1 MSTRRLAEFCAGLAY
16 DDLPA
21 EAVLRTKELFLDW
34 LGSALAGRGARPVT
48 ALEAFAAAM
57 GPSDGAAEI
66 LVSRRTTAPY
76 FAALVNAAASHVVEQ
91 DDLHN
96 ASVTHP
102 GTVVFPAA
110 LAVAQ
115 ALGSSGREFIAACA
129 AGYEACTRVGEFL
142 GRSHYTVFHTTGT
155 AGTLGAAAA
164 VGRLLGLDAQRMLHA
179 FGLAGT
185 QAAGLWEF
193 LRDAADSKQ
202 LHTAKAAANGLL
214 AAYLARDG
222 FTGASRVLEGEQG
235 MAAGMSRDAE
245 AARLTAALGTRW
257 AVNETSIKYHA
268 SCRHTHPS
276 ADALLA
282 IVTEHHLAPE
292 DVARITARVYRAA
305 LDVLGPVRDPRTV
318 HQSKF
323 CMGFV
328 LAQIAAKRSAS
339 VLDFTDAA
347 LADPGLRELL
357 AKVEMVLD
365 PDVDGAYPAQWS
377 AVVDVE
383 TRDGRRFSQ
392 RVTVP
397 KGDPGNRL
405 TSAELAEKFRRLA
418 GYAGAATPAEAE
430 ALIAAAALLE
440 NGILG
445 PLLGESSAPRRVG
458 TVGCSFRRRRG
469 ARGAPRWKGSGRQ
482 QAAQAAQQ
490 AGAGILALR
499 RRLGCLG
506 VV

>member
-1 MSTRRLAEFCAGLAY
+1 MTTRRLAEFCAGLAY

-57 GPSDGAAEI
+57 GPGDGAAEI
-66 LVSRRTTAPY
+66 LVSRRPSSPY

-110 LAVAQ
+110 LATAQ
-115 ALGSSGREFIAACA
+115 ALRSSGREFIAACA

-179 FGLAGT
+179 FGSAGT

-214 AAYLARDG
+214 AAYLAREG
-222 FTGASRVLEGEQG
+222 VTGASRVLEGDQG
-235 MAAGMSRDAE
+235 MAAGMSRDAD
-245 AARLTAALGTRW
+245 ATRLAAALGERW

-268 SCRHTHPS
+268 SCRHTHPA
-276 ADALLA
+276 ADALLE
-282 IVTEHHLAPE
+282 IVTEHDLAPE
-292 DVARITARVYRAA
+292 DIARITARVYRAA
-305 LDVLGPVRDPRTV
+305 LDVLGPVTDPRTV

-328 LAQIAAKRSAS
+328 LAQIAVRRSAS

-347 LADPGLRELL
+347 LADPALRKLVGNV
-357 AKVEMVLD
+357 AMVLD
-365 PDVDGAYPAQWS
+365 PEVDRAYPAQWS

-383 TRDGRRFSQ
+383 TRDGRLLSR
-392 RVTVP
+392 RVAVP

-405 TSAELAEKFRRLA
+405 TRIELEEKFRRLA

-430 ALIAAAALLE
+430 TLIAAAASLE
-440 NGILG
+440 GMTVG
-445 PLLGESSAPRRVG
+445 PLLRAGPAPRRVG
-458 TVGCSFRRRRG
+458 T
-469 ARGAPRWKGSGRQ
+469 AP
-482 QAAQAAQQ
+482 
-490 AGAGILALR
+490 
-499 RRLGCLG
+499 
-506 VV
+506 